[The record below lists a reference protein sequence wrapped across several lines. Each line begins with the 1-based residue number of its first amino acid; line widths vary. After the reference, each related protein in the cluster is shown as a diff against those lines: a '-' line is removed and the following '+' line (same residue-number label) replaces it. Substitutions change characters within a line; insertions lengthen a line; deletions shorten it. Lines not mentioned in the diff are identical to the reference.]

1 MKNINILLFL
11 FFFGISDA
19 INANP
24 NIALGVWFTQNKD
37 AKIEIFKEGN
47 TYSGKIVWLKQPL
60 EKNGKPKIDER
71 NPDKN
76 LVGQPILGIK
86 LMTKFEF
93 KGNNYY
99 DNGKVYDPESGKT
112 YSCNMK
118 INEKGELEVR
128 GYLGISLFGRTE
140 TWTRATND

>member
-1 MKNINILLFL
+1 MKTTKILFVFIFTLFY
-11 FFFGISDA
+11 ISSQ
-19 INANP
+19 ANP

-47 TYSGKIVWLKQPL
+47 TFSGKIVWLKEPL
-60 EKNGKPKIDER
+60 ENGKIKTDEK
-71 NPDKN
+71 NPDKK

-93 KGNNYY
+93 KGDNYY

-118 INEKGELEVR
+118 VNNKGELEVR